1 MFHHANTKIFFVLII
16 SVIFTFISCS
26 NMFQAPLG
34 VVEFSINL
42 PKFVGNNSRN
52 VLSDG
57 GNFVFDIKLC
67 KSDNVVINQCSKSD
81 SLGGTFVFS
90 FNDIIIG
97 ESVYI
102 EARLSDNKDVFYGG
116 KSEIVKIKSGAN
128 KVSIK
133 LEKLPQYTLTILP
146 GDDNLVALTSNTED
160 FSKELKINFFE
171 GQTLNEILAET
182 TIYYQKEITV
192 YQFTGFS
199 ENNYEIENG
208 NNIDG
213 STKLTGDITI
223 TKIWN

>member
-1 MFHHANTKIFFVLII
+1 MFHHANKNIFFVLII

-52 VLSDG
+52 VSSDG

-67 KSDNVVINQCSKSD
+67 KSDNVVINQCSKSV
-81 SLGGTFVFS
+81 SLGGSFDFS

-102 EARLSDNKDVFYGG
+102 EARLSDNEDVCYGG

-128 KVSIK
+128 KVSII

-146 GDDNLVALTSNTED
+146 GAYDLVALTSNTEK

-182 TIYYQKEITV
+182 TIYYQKGIIES
-192 YQFTGFS
+192 QFTGFS
-199 ENNYEIENG
+199 ENNYEIMNG

-223 TKIWN
+223 TKI

>member
-1 MFHHANTKIFFVLII
+1 
-16 SVIFTFISCS
+16 
-26 NMFQAPLG
+26 MFQAPLG

-67 KSDNVVINQCSKSD
+67 KSDNVVINQCSKSV
-81 SLGGTFVFS
+81 SLGGTFDFS

-116 KSEIVKIKSGAN
+116 KSEIVKSGAN

-146 GDDNLVALTSNTED
+146 GAYDYVALVSTLDAWST
-160 FSKELKINFFE
+160 ELKIDFFE

-182 TIYYQKEITV
+182 TIYYLKENSEHH
-192 YQFTGFS
+192 FTGFS
-199 ENNYEIENG
+199 EDNYVIENG

-223 TKIWN
+223 TKI